1 MTTTRKEKMR
11 RLPAS
16 RRKRIEARA
25 AELIAEEMSLR
36 DLRRAHR
43 KTQEAVA
50 RSLGIGQDGISRLET
65 RSDMLI
71 STMRKFIEAMG
82 GRLSLIAKFPNRPP
96 VALSGLATLNNA
108 KAETSGTKTG
118 KEADAA

>member
-1 MTTTRKEKMR
+1 MTTRNEKMR

-16 RRKRIEARA
+16 RRKRIEGRA

-43 KTQEAVA
+43 KTQEAIA
-50 RSLGIGQDGISRLET
+50 KSLGISQDGISRLET

-71 STMRKFIEAMG
+71 STMRKFVEAMG
-82 GRLSLIAKFPNRPP
+82 GRLSLIAKFPDRPP
-96 VALSGLATLNNA
+96 VTLTGLAALENARARTLSP
-108 KAETSGTKTG
+108 KANK
-118 KEADAA
+118 KADAA